1 MIGNAFNHDMKAK
14 RIVISVIGN
23 FKIYSKAAYIPS
35 FCGNMT
41 EIESTSSTIVV
52 ARAAEAAKIIALI
65 PFSLSATVCPQM
77 IQTGDTEN
85 AKKSLSEAVK
95 KFLRS
100 GYSVESEI
108 VPMILPN
115 SGSYRIAD
123 SDKILSLRYEKR
135 SEHSK
140 ERTPSVFFGAV
151 FYSIYT
157 YLQGENEF
165 ELYLDVTHAM
175 NNLILDTVNAVRL
188 ALRTLSAVSG
198 AKISLIIVHSDPF
211 LQQSNV
217 PLHIREYSKE
227 NMNKRDESLSILL
240 SNFVYNYNNSRYNDA
255 LSCMKLPKWNKNVL
269 RNLAKCH
276 NLGALLPTASFAD
289 LLKTWREK
297 LREVLSDIP
306 HQPHQDQLSLG
317 ERGIEI
323 RIDELMLTE
332 ISNAFSVLEA
342 LTTSEFSLGEKA
354 CILDLMK
361 SADLLV
367 EPGKTI
373 LKNELDKLSKNG
385 EIKNGRTPLS
395 NYYEWGNLKTNSRAC
410 KSNTRNFIAHGGL
423 EANLTWVIK
432 ESEKLYLSYD
442 CCLDFIYSKILS
454 GKGI

>member
-1 MIGNAFNHDMKAK
+1 MKMKAK

-35 FCGNMT
+35 FCGNMN

-52 ARAAEAAKIIALI
+52 ARAVEAEKIIALI
-65 PFSLSATVCPQM
+65 PFSLSATVCPQV
-77 IQTGDTEN
+77 ILNGDTEN

-95 KFLRS
+95 EFLHS
-100 GYSVESEI
+100 GYPVESEI

-115 SGSYRIAD
+115 SGSYKIAG
-123 SDKILSLRYEKR
+123 SDKIISLGYEKR
-135 SEHSK
+135 SERSK

-175 NNLILDTVNAVRL
+175 NNLILDTVSAVRL

-198 AKISLIIVHSDPF
+198 AKISLIIIHSDPF

-227 NMNKRDESLSILL
+227 NMNRRDESLSVLL
-240 SNFVYNYNNSRYNDA
+240 SNFVYHYDNNRYNNALRY
-255 LSCMKLPKWNKNVL
+255 MGLPKWNKNVL
-269 RNLAKCH
+269 CNLAKCH

-289 LLKTWREK
+289 LLKKWKEMMK
-297 LREVLSDIP
+297 EVLSDIP
-306 HQPHQDQLSLG
+306 HQPHQEQLSRG
-317 ERGIEI
+317 EKGIEI
-323 RIDELMLTE
+323 RIEDLMLTE

-342 LTTSEFSLGEKA
+342 LTTSEFSLGKKA
-354 CILDLMK
+354 NISHLMK
-361 SADLLV
+361 SADILV

-373 LKNELDKLSKNG
+373 LKNELENIREKN
-385 EIKNGRTPLS
+385 EKIKNGRTPLS
-395 NYYEWGNLKTNSRAC
+395 NYNEYGKINTNSQTC
-410 KSNTRNFIAHGGL
+410 KSNPRNFIAHGGL

-442 CCLDFIYSKILS
+442 SCLDFIYSEILS

>member
-1 MIGNAFNHDMKAK
+1 MEAK

-23 FKIYSKAAYIPS
+23 FKIYSKVAYIPS

-52 ARAAEAAKIIALI
+52 ARAVEAAKIIALI

-95 KFLRS
+95 KFLNS
-100 GYSVESEI
+100 GYKVESEI

-255 LSCMKLPKWNKNVL
+255 LSCMKLPNWKKNVL

-385 EIKNGRTPLS
+385 EIENGRTPLS
-395 NYYEWGNLKTNSRAC
+395 NYYERGNSKTNSRAC